1 MVDLL
6 ASLLCQFFFFNFEG
20 NKEYYF
26 KFELGH
32 I

>member
-6 ASLLCQFFFFNFEG
+6 ASLCQFFFFNFEG